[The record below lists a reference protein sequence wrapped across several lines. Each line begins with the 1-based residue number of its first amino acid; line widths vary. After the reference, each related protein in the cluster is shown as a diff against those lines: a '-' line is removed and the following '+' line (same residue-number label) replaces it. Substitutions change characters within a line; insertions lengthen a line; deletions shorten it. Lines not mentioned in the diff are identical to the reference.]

1 MCRLRRYLHLL
12 TRFFQCYTNQ
22 NFYFVAHIGH
32 TFLTLDQGTRNER
45 ALNTVLSIGTAVIYG
60 GVSTF
65 VALSMLSFAKT
76 YSYRAFFQVNGLI
89 IFFGLFN
96 GVVLL
101 PVILSICAPNDKQK
115 DTNDEEMVSMSNIA
129 HSKDKIMIYR
139 NGSIRSP
146 NGNIKNG
153 FSNGSTPLEETIKLN
168 HDL

>member
-1 MCRLRRYLHLL
+1 MTY
-12 TRFFQCYTNQ
+12 TFFL
-22 NFYFVAHIGH
+22 AHIGH

-89 IFFGLFN
+89 ILFGLYN

-115 DTNDEEMVSMSNIA
+115 ETVDVEMISTNNIS
-129 HSKDKIMIYR
+129 HSKDQITIFR
-139 NGSIRSP
+139 NGSVRTS
-146 NGNIKNG
+146 NGKVKNG